1 MGFSLTR
8 LVAGHEKIL
17 IGLIAAVQ
25 TYVAAVDWLVEPEK
39 AFVIAILG
47 LGQIWLGADS
57 PKPEPKEPVLSGP
70 PEPSDL
76 EARNRNII

>member
-1 MGFSLTR
+1 MGFFLIWF
-8 LVAGHEKIL
+8 VVGYEKIL
-17 IGLIAAVQ
+17 IGLIAVVQ

-76 EARNRNII
+76 EARNRTII